1 MVIEHVLVL
10 MIFFKALYLLIG
22 LEIAHGFEVP
32 ETINVVSFIIG
43 PEHNIVYL
51 DVEVHIS

>member
-1 MVIEHVLVL
+1 MFIEQVLVL

-22 LEIAHGFEVP
+22 LETAHGFEVP

-43 PEHNIVYL
+43 PEHNVVYL